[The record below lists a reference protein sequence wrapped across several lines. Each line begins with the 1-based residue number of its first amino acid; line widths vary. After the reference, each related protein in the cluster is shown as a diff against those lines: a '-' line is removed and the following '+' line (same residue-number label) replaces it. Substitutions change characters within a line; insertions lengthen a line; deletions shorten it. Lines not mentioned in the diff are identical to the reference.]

1 MPTLTAEAHV
11 AEALTGVADQIDA
24 SAATEVI
31 VGDGGSHDRTREIA
45 ASFPFARV
53 LEESDEGIHL
63 GLNQGIEAATGDVVG
78 FLNADDWLAVG
89 GLNTVRGTFALNSE
103 LDFASGGVSFR
114 GTGSSNRICVCRNP
128 ISIAGLLFG
137 VPAINGRYFKQEL
150 LQRIGPLA
158 PTVGL
163 DADREFLMRLA
174 LLGAN
179 GTPLDDCTYCY
190 RFDVEISRYPS
201 QQFTNL
207 QRVIKKRV
215 DSVVAEADAE
225 APLDEEPLGFLALDR
240 LEVRGGTVRFLMP
253 AGSDPA
259 YTTVPSPDGEGR
271 LSQFVFEQIELEL
284 ENGVLDSS

>member
-163 DADREFLMRLA
+163 DADREFVMRLA

-190 RFDVEISRYPS
+190 RVH
-201 QQFTNL
+201 
-207 QRVIKKRV
+207 
-215 DSVVAEADAE
+215 
-225 APLDEEPLGFLALDR
+225 
-240 LEVRGGTVRFLMP
+240 
-253 AGSDPA
+253 AGSSTIAGDDYSRNKVRRA
-259 YTTVPSPDGEGR
+259 DLQLAWYLRTCNYIPSGEPIWIYR
-271 LSQFVFEQIELEL
+271 YRALARSKALL
-284 ENGVLDSS
+284 